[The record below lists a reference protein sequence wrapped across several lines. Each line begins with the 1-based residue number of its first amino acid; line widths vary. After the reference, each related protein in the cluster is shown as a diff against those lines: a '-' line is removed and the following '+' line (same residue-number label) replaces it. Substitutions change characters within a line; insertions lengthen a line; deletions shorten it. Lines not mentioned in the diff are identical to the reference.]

1 MKNNEIKQQFTKIA
15 EDLYSTFDSVSK
27 TGDFKST
34 KELCD
39 YLVGLRG
46 GKPLSNEFY
55 SLLDNTSIGESFG
68 VTSSALQINKKASDK
83 VEMWKLADVNG
94 QMVFVA
100 NDTGLELEE
109 EDDKDINKIASLH
122 KQAKDFSDTFKDLGD
137 FLGDQL
143 GSIKDK
149 SEKRQAFYEELNGIR
164 KVLMK
169 LEDYASE
176 DEKNA
181 DLDELNSDLD
191 EAVKSAVNVFNAYKN
206 EGQSLDDFIKE
217 NGIEIDDE
225 IDTKALELIKQKV
238 GKTASIIRHTYKVA
252 IKTGSLAK
260 TALVSDLLKAQGYT
274 EDDLFINP
282 NKDTVVVDMKSD
294 LVPSKLTDQVANNLN
309 NSYAGIPACNIE
321 CCHDYC
327 NCGHEPFD
335 YPGLGADEFILIIP
349 NGKNM
354 IGQDIKT
361 LTDYASANEIPTFK
375 IHASNGDV
383 VYDSEEAKLQDTEIT
398 KEGEKAYQKDDGTII
413 SQKELDLDPTALS
426 EGENVK
432 VVEVSDTTVNAFVN
446 NLVNKKTAIL
456 SFADKNLL
464 KYALRKGL
472 VEKVA
477 YLSDES
483 FAIKAGDSVI
493 TVENDKANVIPPGA
507 FSDGIQCDPVAT
519 ESDTDE
525 LI

>member
-27 TGDFKST
+27 IGDFKST

-109 EDDKDINKIASLH
+109 EDDKDINKTASLH
-122 KQAKDFSDTFKDLGD
+122 KRAKDFSDTFKDLGD
-137 FLGDQL
+137 FLDDQL

-191 EAVKSAVNVFNAYKN
+191 EAVKSAVNVFNTYKN

-225 IDTKALELIKQKV
+225 TDTKALELIKQKV

-260 TALVSDLLKAQGYT
+260 TALVSDLLKSQGYT

-335 YPGLGADEFILIIP
+335 YPGLGADEFILIVP

-398 KEGEKAYQKDDGTII
+398 KEGEKAFEIDGNIFTFQKVNDDPNI
-413 SQKELDLDPTALS
+413 LPTDQD
-426 EGENVK
+426 VK
-432 VVEVSDTTVNAFVN
+432 VVEVSDTAVNAFVN
-446 NLVNKKTAIL
+446 NLVNKKTATL

-483 FAIKAGDSVI
+483 FAIKAGDSVM
-493 TVENDKANVIPPGA
+493 TVENDKVNPIPPDA